1 LQYIPDITQL
11 LPYGRPNLT
20 TASMS
25 EDVTS
30 LPKMYLLS
38 DLNEG
43 NVSVVVSAIVK
54 INGMSAELYLE
65 TLSNFIIYHD
75 IDARYNAVGTIPQ
88 PAIVLSHI
96 P

>member
-1 LQYIPDITQL
+1 
-11 LPYGRPNLT
+11 
-20 TASMS
+20 MS

-30 LPKMYLLS
+30 LPKTYLLS
-38 DLNEG
+38 DLDEG
-43 NVSVVVSAIVK
+43 NVSVAVPAIVK
-54 INGMSAELYLE
+54 INGVSTELYLE
-65 TLSNFIIYHD
+65 TFSNFIIYHD